1 MNCVLFLTVRLCGLF
16 FFLSLQIKD
25 LQLFAASHTRC
36 RGFFV
41 LFFFISPQVEMLP
54 HKKKK
59 KKKKKKINKWKFT
72 WV

>member
-36 RGFFV
+36 RAFFG
-41 LFFFISPQVEMLP
+41 LFFYFSSSWNVAPQ
-54 HKKKK
+54 KKKK
-59 KKKKKKINKWKFT
+59 KKNQ
-72 WV
+72 